1 MAKILERR
9 ERLLHAADELQRECF
24 GKSVQKLMEEYGKEE
39 NRRAVI
45 QMFEELTCRWK
56 ELHKDPADETKAAS
70 LGITYCLSSILT
82 KSYAFRLYLYG
93 KEFWLEEK
101 PAELI
106 WKPPYFFEFLEGDM
120 VSIVKGLGGS
130 FPRLCRAEEDAV
142 MLQCADYY
150 LAAVQK
156 LCEDMAEEIMD
167 SMGFRE
173 LKKTEDFFLF
183 FGRFQGEG
191 EKIWNISS

>member
-1 MAKILERR
+1 
-9 ERLLHAADELQRECF
+9 
-24 GKSVQKLMEEYGKEE
+24 
-39 NRRAVI
+39 
-45 QMFEELTCRWK
+45 
-56 ELHKDPADETKAAS
+56 
-70 LGITYCLSSILT
+70 
-82 KSYAFRLYLYG
+82 
-93 KEFWLEEK
+93 
-101 PAELI
+101 
-106 WKPPYFFEFLEGDM
+106 M